1 MQQELNTERECNSQL
16 KNRLMYCHDNFY
28 DCLEEIKWPCSLLRH
43 VKQLWDMSNAY
54 SVSIFPYEEKLCNK
68 VFQLDNFTVH
78 FRFGANREDKSILR
92 SNPLW

>member
-1 MQQELNTERECNSQL
+1 
-16 KNRLMYCHDNFY
+16 
-28 DCLEEIKWPCSLLRH
+28 
-43 VKQLWDMSNAY
+43 MSNAY